1 MRIPWYIC
9 LICNPIGAPVWVRV
23 EGSNPEPSAGLRF
36 WTRTQPKPGLGP
48 GWVRVRLGSAEAYSH
63 LKLVTVEEMILFL
76 CATRVDLRENEVGQL
91 EQVFE
96 IEVVREKWNEY
107 SEGLEIN
114 MIGNTE

>member
-1 MRIPWYIC
+1 MIPFLACDVFFIPATGTRI
-9 LICNPIGAPVWVRV
+9 
-23 EGSNPEPSAGLRF
+23 EPLFNAARDVCHF
-36 WTRTQPKPGLGP
+36 R
-48 GWVRVRLGSAEAYSH
+48 RSH